1 MSIFNINKS
10 SIKAKLNTILI
21 LMFLLVALSITS
33 AIELSKMT
41 TFQNLE
47 MNYISNLLKL
57 EANSKVYF
65 STVETD
71 PEKANRLLNRVSQDP
86 HQMGMKQLMKV
97 AQAQPAKALE
107 MINPI
112 EKILFILLGYSR
124 ALGTAQDGVRLAD
137 EVLTIFDN
145 LNHENLQE
153 SQKKLAPLY
162 EELEKV
168 GDEFALL
175 MPKSSS
181 LVIKLVLI
189 ILAIFSLIFT
199 TLILAIRQ
207 NILKNLKSFEKGL
220 INFFSYLNSD
230 SSEVKL
236 LDESRGD
243 EVAQMAKIV
252 NENISK
258 TAANLELD
266 KKFMDEIELVFLKV
280 SQGSFDEKIHVD
292 SNNPKLQELKEI
304 VKTSLNTLEVRFA
317 TLNGVLNQYANYN
330 YKHEIDIE
338 GIEKDSS
345 FDDLINN
352 AKALRDAIV
361 DMMRASHTSFNELLG
376 RSNYL
381 GSQMQ
386 VLNDVTTKQADTL
399 KLTASSMNQIN
410 EFVDATSQ
418 KANEVVSQ
426 SNNIQDIMGA
436 IGTIADQTNLL
447 ALNAAIEAA
456 RAGEHGRGFAVV
468 ADEVRK
474 LAEGTQ
480 KSLVEINANLNLLRQ
495 SIIEIDDSI
504 KSQTQSVTNV
514 NDAVA
519 EVDRTTQTNAQTVQ
533 EVASIANEVKEM
545 ASSVLEDI
553 SKKEF

>member
-1 MSIFNINKS
+1 
-10 SIKAKLNTILI
+10 
-21 LMFLLVALSITS
+21 
-33 AIELSKMT
+33 
-41 TFQNLE
+41 
-47 MNYISNLLKL
+47 
-57 EANSKVYF
+57 
-65 STVETD
+65 
-71 PEKANRLLNRVSQDP
+71 
-86 HQMGMKQLMKV
+86 
-97 AQAQPAKALE
+97 
-107 MINPI
+107 
-112 EKILFILLGYSR
+112 
-124 ALGTAQDGVRLAD
+124 
-137 EVLTIFDN
+137 
-145 LNHENLQE
+145 
-153 SQKKLAPLY
+153 
-162 EELEKV
+162 
-168 GDEFALL
+168 